1 MNNPY
6 EIIKAF
12 HTKEWDKISDRD
24 KARNFFMINRICSI
38 SYPLQAN
45 SFNRLKIQP
54 EKVVD
59 FWKVLITHQ
68 NKKSPGWIWTKTIKS
83 EKTKEETKYKEEI
96 IDFIKSKY
104 EISDREISEMIDF
117 FPLKFNNFYKEI
129 ESLLS

>member
-6 EIIKAF
+6 ELIKAF

-24 KARNFFMINRICSI
+24 KSRNFFMVNRICSI

-59 FWKVLITHQ
+59 FWKVLITHH

-83 EKTKEETKYKEEI
+83 EKTKEEIKYKDEI

-117 FPLKFNNFYKEI
+117 FPSKFNNFYKEI